1 MREWPAKSFLGGHP
15 VLDFLNTAGGDTK
28 ERDEERLES
37 FSDLLTW
44 AKASAIIDN
53 REYSALKRVAAQ
65 SPDTAFEY
73 LQEVRKQRE
82 CLYRYIAAVA
92 GRGAVQQADR
102 DVVERNCKAAIRQAQ
117 LLPGPTGVSQW
128 QIHLDDAGL
137 RLVKLRLDLATST
150 LLTGAVSADI
160 RQCEM
165 CTWLFIDPSSSK
177 RRRWCSMALCGN
189 RAKVQRHYYRS
200 RDSEVPR

>member
-1 MREWPAKSFLGGHP
+1 MREWPAKSFLGGHA

-28 ERDEERLES
+28 ARDEERLES

-44 AKASAIIDN
+44 AKASAIIDH
-53 REYSALKRVAAQ
+53 REFSALRRIAAQ
-65 SPDTAFEY
+65 SPDTAFEC

-82 CLYRYIAAVA
+82 CLYRYILAVA

-102 DVVERNCKAAIRQAQ
+102 DVVERNCKAAFRQAQ
-117 LLPGPTGVSQW
+117 LQPLTGVSQW
-128 QIHLDDAGL
+128 QILLDDVGL

-150 LLTGAVSADI
+150 LITGPVSANI

-165 CTWLFIDPSSSK
+165 CTWLFIDLSSSK

-200 RDSEVPR
+200 RDSEAPR

>member
-1 MREWPAKSFLGGHP
+1 MREWPAKSFLGGHA

-28 ERDEERLES
+28 ARDEERLES

-44 AKASAIIDN
+44 AKASAIIDKN
-53 REYSALKRVAAQ
+53 EFSALRRIAAQ
-65 SPDTAFEY
+65 SPDTAFEC

-82 CLYRYIAAVA
+82 CLYRYILAVA

-102 DVVERNCKAAIRQAQ
+102 DVVERNCKAAFRQAQ
-117 LLPGPTGVSQW
+117 LQPLTGVSQW
-128 QIHLDDAGL
+128 QILLDDVGL

-150 LLTGAVSADI
+150 LITGPVSANI

-165 CTWLFIDPSSSK
+165 CTWLFIDLSSSK

-189 RAKVQRHYYRS
+189 RAKVQRHYYRN
-200 RDSEVPR
+200 RESEAPR

>member
-1 MREWPAKSFLGGHP
+1 MREWPAKSLVGGHP
-15 VLDFLNTAGGDTK
+15 VLDFLNTAGGDSK
-28 ERDEERLES
+28 ARDEDRLES

-44 AKASAIIDN
+44 AKTSAIIDS
-53 REYSALKRVAAQ
+53 REFSALKRLAAQ
-65 SPDTAFEY
+65 SPDGASDC

-82 CLYRYIAAVA
+82 CLYRYLAAVVS
-92 GRGAVQQADR
+92 RGAVQRADR
-102 DVVERNCKAAIRQAQ
+102 DLVERNCKVAFRQAQ

-128 QIHLDDAGL
+128 QMRLDDVGL
-137 RLVKLRLDLATST
+137 RLVKLRLDLAAST
-150 LLTGAVSADI
+150 LITGAVSADI

-200 RDSEVPR
+200 RDNDDQ

>member
-1 MREWPAKSFLGGHP
+1 MREWPAKSFLGGHA
-15 VLDFLNTAGGDTK
+15 VLDFLNTAGGDSK
-28 ERDEERLES
+28 ARDVDRLES

-53 REYSALKRVAAQ
+53 HEFSALERIAAR
-65 SPDTAFEY
+65 SPDTAIEC
-73 LQEVRKQRE
+73 LREVRKQRE
-82 CLYRYIAAVA
+82 CLYRYIIAVA
-92 GRGAVQQADR
+92 SRGAVQQADR
-102 DVVERNCKAAIRQAQ
+102 DLVERNCKVAFRQAQ
-117 LLPGPTGVSQW
+117 LLPGLTGVSQW
-128 QIHLDDAGL
+128 QIRLDDVGL

-150 LLTGAVSADI
+150 LITGAVSADI

-200 RDSEVPR
+200 RDSEAPR

>member
-1 MREWPAKSFLGGHP
+1 MREWPAKSFLGGHA

-28 ERDEERLES
+28 ARDEERLES

-44 AKASAIIDN
+44 AKASAIIDKN
-53 REYSALKRVAAQ
+53 EFSALRRIAAQ
-65 SPDTAFEY
+65 SPDTAFEC

-82 CLYRYIAAVA
+82 CLYRYILAVA

-102 DVVERNCKAAIRQAQ
+102 DVVERNCKAAFRQAQ
-117 LLPGPTGVSQW
+117 LQPLTGVSQW
-128 QIHLDDAGL
+128 QILLDDVGL

-150 LLTGAVSADI
+150 LITGPVSANI

-165 CTWLFIDPSSSK
+165 CTWLFIDLSSSK

-189 RAKVQRHYYRS
+189 RAKVQRHYYRN
-200 RDSEVPR
+200 RDSEAPR

>member
-1 MREWPAKSFLGGHP
+1 MREWPAKSFLGGHA

-28 ERDEERLES
+28 ARDEERLES

-44 AKASAIIDN
+44 AKASAIIDKN
-53 REYSALKRVAAQ
+53 EFSALRRIAAQ
-65 SPDTAFEY
+65 SPDTAFEC

-82 CLYRYIAAVA
+82 CLYRYILAVA

-102 DVVERNCKAAIRQAQ
+102 DVVERNCKAAFRQAQ
-117 LLPGPTGVSQW
+117 LQPLTGVSQW
-128 QIHLDDAGL
+128 QILLDDVGL

-150 LLTGAVSADI
+150 LITGPVSANI

-165 CTWLFIDPSSSK
+165 CTWLFIDLSSSK

-200 RDSEVPR
+200 RDSEAPR

>member
-1 MREWPAKSFLGGHP
+1 MREWPAKSFLGGHA

-28 ERDEERLES
+28 ARDEERLES

-44 AKASAIIDN
+44 AKASAIIDKN
-53 REYSALKRVAAQ
+53 EFSALKRTAAQ
-65 SPDTAFEY
+65 SPDTAFEC

-82 CLYRYIAAVA
+82 CLYRYILAVA

-102 DVVERNCKAAIRQAQ
+102 DVVERNCKAAFRQAQ
-117 LLPGPTGVSQW
+117 LQPLTGVSQW
-128 QIHLDDAGL
+128 QILLDDVGL

-150 LLTGAVSADI
+150 LITGPVSANI

-165 CTWLFIDPSSSK
+165 CTWLFIDLSSSK

-189 RAKVQRHYYRS
+189 RAKVQRHYYRN
-200 RDSEVPR
+200 RESEAPR

>member
-1 MREWPAKSFLGGHP
+1 MREWPAKSFLGGHA
-15 VLDFLNTAGGDTK
+15 VLDFLNTAGGDSK
-28 ERDEERLES
+28 ARDVDRLES

-53 REYSALKRVAAQ
+53 HEFSALERIAAR
-65 SPDTAFEY
+65 SPDTAIEC
-73 LQEVRKQRE
+73 LREVRKQRE
-82 CLYRYIAAVA
+82 CLYRYIIAVA
-92 GRGAVQQADR
+92 SRGAVQQADR
-102 DVVERNCKAAIRQAQ
+102 DLVERNCKVAFRQAQ
-117 LLPGPTGVSQW
+117 LLPGLTGVSQW
-128 QIHLDDAGL
+128 QIRLDDVGL

-150 LLTGAVSADI
+150 LITGAVSADI

-200 RDSEVPR
+200 RGNDDL

>member
-1 MREWPAKSFLGGHP
+1 
-15 VLDFLNTAGGDTK
+15 
-28 ERDEERLES
+28 DEDRLQS
-37 FSDLLTW
+37 FSDLLRW
-44 AKASAIIDN
+44 AKASAIIDS
-53 REYSALKRVAAQ
+53 REFSALERIAAR
-65 SPDTAFEY
+65 SPDSA
-73 LQEVRKQRE
+73 LQCLQDARKQRE
-82 CLYRYIAAVA
+82 CLYRYVAALVS
-92 GRGAVQQADR
+92 RGTVQQADR
-102 DVVERNCKAAIRQAQ
+102 DLVERHCKAAFREAQ

-128 QIHLDDAGL
+128 QILLDDAGL
-137 RLVKLRLDLATST
+137 RLVKLRLDLATSALIT
-150 LLTGAVSADI
+150 SAVSADI

>member
-1 MREWPAKSFLGGHP
+1 MREWPAKSFLGGHA
-15 VLDFLNTAGGDTK
+15 VLDFLNTAGGDSK
-28 ERDEERLES
+28 ARDVDRLES

-53 REYSALKRVAAQ
+53 HEFSALERIAAR
-65 SPDTAFEY
+65 SPDTAIEC
-73 LQEVRKQRE
+73 LREVRKQRE
-82 CLYRYIAAVA
+82 CLYRYIIAVA
-92 GRGAVQQADR
+92 SRGAVQQADR
-102 DVVERNCKAAIRQAQ
+102 DLVERNCKVAFRQAQ
-117 LLPGPTGVSQW
+117 LLPGLTGVSQW
-128 QIHLDDAGL
+128 QIRLDDVDL

-150 LLTGAVSADI
+150 LITGAVSTDI

>member
-1 MREWPAKSFLGGHP
+1 MREWPAKSFLGGHA
-15 VLDFLNTAGGDTK
+15 VLDFLNTAGGDSK
-28 ERDEERLES
+28 ARDVDRLES

-53 REYSALKRVAAQ
+53 HEFSALERIAAR
-65 SPDTAFEY
+65 SPDTAIEC
-73 LQEVRKQRE
+73 LREVRKQRE
-82 CLYRYIAAVA
+82 CLYRYIIAVA
-92 GRGAVQQADR
+92 SRGAVQQADR
-102 DVVERNCKAAIRQAQ
+102 DLVERNCKMAFRQAQ
-117 LLPGPTGVSQW
+117 LLPGLTGVSQW
-128 QIHLDDAGL
+128 QIRLDDVGL

-150 LLTGAVSADI
+150 LITGAVSADI

-200 RDSEVPR
+200 RGNDDL

>member
-1 MREWPAKSFLGGHP
+1 MREWPAKSFLGGHA

-28 ERDEERLES
+28 ARDEERLES

-44 AKASAIIDN
+44 AKASAIVDKN
-53 REYSALKRVAAQ
+53 EFSALRRIAAQ
-65 SPDTAFEY
+65 SPDTAFEC

-82 CLYRYIAAVA
+82 CLYRYILAVA

-102 DVVERNCKAAIRQAQ
+102 DVVERNCKAAFRQAQ
-117 LLPGPTGVSQW
+117 LQPLTGVSQW
-128 QIHLDDAGL
+128 QILLDDVGV

-150 LLTGAVSADI
+150 LITGPVSANI

-165 CTWLFIDPSSSK
+165 CTWLFIDLSSSK

-189 RAKVQRHYYRS
+189 RAKVQRHYYRN
-200 RDSEVPR
+200 RESEAPR

>member
-1 MREWPAKSFLGGHP
+1 MREWPAKSFLGGHA

-28 ERDEERLES
+28 ARDEERLGS

-44 AKASAIIDN
+44 AKAAAIIDN
-53 REYSALKRVAAQ
+53 REFSALRRIAAR
-65 SPDTAFEY
+65 SPDTAVEC
-73 LQEVRKQRE
+73 LREVRKQRE
-82 CLYRYIAAVA
+82 CLYRYILAVA

-102 DVVERNCKAAIRQAQ
+102 DVVERNCKAAFRQAQ
-117 LLPGPTGVSQW
+117 LLPLTGVSQW
-128 QIHLDDAGL
+128 QILLDDVGL

-150 LLTGAVSADI
+150 LITGAVSANI